1 MPRKVSF
8 DTARAVRLREA
19 GTSYAE
25 IGRILGVRGDTVSWW
40 FRYGKGGP
48 HVDPLPVGRKK
59 GWQRASGCLPEPE
72 DGCEAVWDDERRLAL
87 VECARQA
94 VERTGMSL
102 GACVVEL
109 RRMVDERK
117 ETA

>member
-1 MPRKVSF
+1 MPRKICF
-8 DTARAVRLREA
+8 DTERAVRLREA
-19 GTSYAE
+19 GVSYAE

-40 FRYGKGGP
+40 FRHGKGGP
-48 HVDPLPVGRKK
+48 HANPLPRGRQK
-59 GWQRASGCLPEPE
+59 GKPQAGECQAEPE
-72 DGCEAVWDDERRLAL
+72 ARRAATWDDERRLAL

-109 RRMVDERK
+109 GRMLRERRK
-117 ETA
+117 PS